1 MSATANSKLRNSR
14 DSLILGTTNSVRFS
28 SESPKS
34 DHRFSCAT
42 LTYSPDAVSDTS
54 SITTMDNSSEGEKD
68 IQVLKVHSR
77 YRRPPNTTR
86 VASGKD
92 DKRYAL
98 PVSAGS
104 SPLNSKN
111 NLQAN
116 RRLSWYESS
125 ALSEEEKARILREE
139 ISRESV
145 SLQRLE
151 QLAQELPKLSNRS
164 AVPRRTDN
172 GYLLENRY
180 TAGHGNGSGGG
191 AGNNWASTS
200 RVIENL
206 QATVDTLRRELRDQT
221 EIAKEERNGREALRK
236 RSDIMDSTL
245 EVLKHQNEMLNRLLD
260 RKERR
265 INELEDHLVQKNCK
279 IDLLEEVTINNAG
292 MKQTYEHKLQK
303 SEEEK
308 IRLETSYTA
317 MTESL
322 RQLKEKY
329 HNDLTAIGDRIETV
343 QLDRQADIVKA
354 HQLEELIKQQGIEKQ
369 AITELEQEA
378 SQLRLK
384 HIRHIESIFRDIR
397 TVVDMSDDSMNKKVK
412 STLLVI
418 DEMERKY
425 VELSA
430 DSMKNT

>member
-1 MSATANSKLRNSR
+1 
-14 DSLILGTTNSVRFS
+14 
-28 SESPKS
+28 
-34 DHRFSCAT
+34 
-42 LTYSPDAVSDTS
+42 
-54 SITTMDNSSEGEKD
+54 MDNSSEGEKD

-164 AVPRRTDN
+164 AVPRRSDN
-172 GYLLENRY
+172 SYLLENRY
-180 TAGHGNGSGGG
+180 TADHANGSGGG

-265 INELEDHLVQKNCK
+265 INELEDHLVQKNNK

-329 HNDLTAIGDRIETV
+329 HNDLTAIGDRITTI
-343 QLDRQADIVKA
+343 QLDRQADIANA

-384 HIRHIESIFRDIR
+384 HIRHIESIFRDIG
-397 TVVDMSDDSMNKKVK
+397 TVVEMSDDSMNKKVK

-430 DSMKNT
+430 DSMKNK